1 MCSVSVEVENVPDI
15 GNSLP
20 PPLLI
25 ANVVKG
31 AGDQFFLA
39 VLDRH
44 HLLLNRVLG
53 DELVDEDV
61 PVLTHPVDPVEA
73 LPLTRGVPGRVQQQ
87 EVVGRG
93 QVETNSSCLRSYT
106 KGKDYN
112 NIEIRGKSGKT
123 YLQTQEKYFR
133 RQFPTSLEHFHHI

>member
-1 MCSVSVEVENVPDI
+1 MECSSDEV
-15 GNSLP
+15 
-20 PPLLI
+20 LL
-25 ANVVKG
+25 
-31 AGDQFFLA
+31 L
-39 VLDRH
+39 VLYLH
-44 HLLLNRVLG
+44 HLAFNGGLG

>member
-1 MCSVSVEVENVPDI
+1 MESSSDEV
-15 GNSLP
+15 
-20 PPLLI
+20 LL
-25 ANVVKG
+25 
-31 AGDQFFLA
+31 L
-39 VLDRH
+39 VLDLH
-44 HLLLNRVLG
+44 HLAFNGGLG

-61 PVLTHPVDPVEA
+61 PVLAHPVDPVEA